1 MKTLYSILGVDS
13 EATAEQIEKA
23 YEKFSSRLKENFDE
37 LSTEEVNIQLVA
49 IREAYGTLSNPILR
63 QRYDQKL
70 ENAEFSRNQVQG
82 SSDYVVSSGSGFG
95 IKSIGLIGLI
105 LLVGLYFYNQNAKER
120 EKLRIEH
127 EHAVQMKA
135 VQIAEDQQKQ
145 NAKVQDI
152 ILDKSSVYSDAQ
164 QLRMQQQQFERESVQ
179 AQQLDNQRR
188 QLEFQQQQQ
197 LKRDEENRLRQE
209 QIRHQ
214 QRLQSDKRVLQQME
228 LNRYGKI
235 ITY

>member
-13 EATAEQIEKA
+13 EATADQIEKA
-23 YEKFSSRLKENFDE
+23 YAKFSAQLKENSGE

-49 IREAYGTLSNPILR
+49 IREAYRTLSNPILR

-70 ENAEFSRNQVQG
+70 EAAEFSRSYIQD
-82 SSDYVVSSGSGFG
+82 SPAYAVSSGSGFG

-105 LLVGLYFYNQNAKER
+105 VLVGLYFYNQNAKER

-135 VQIAEDQQKQ
+135 VQIAEDRQKQ

-164 QLRMQQQQFERESVQ
+164 QLRIQQQQFERESLH

-188 QLEFQQQQQ
+188 QLDFQQQQQ
-197 LKRDEENRLRQE
+197 QKRDEENRLRQE